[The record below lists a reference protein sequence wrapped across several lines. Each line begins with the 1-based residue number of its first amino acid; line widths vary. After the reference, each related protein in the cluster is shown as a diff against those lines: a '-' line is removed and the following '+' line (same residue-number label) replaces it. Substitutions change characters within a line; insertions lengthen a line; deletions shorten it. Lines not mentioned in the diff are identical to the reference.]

1 MNYLAHTYLSGDND
15 DIKLGN
21 FLGDWVKGSD
31 YLKYSENIKT
41 GIMLHRNI
49 DSFTDQHPVVHLSAS
64 RFQSRFAK
72 YSGVI
77 IDILYDHY
85 LASNWADF
93 SDVPLRDYVNRMHNL
108 MLNNFEILPM
118 RLKNF
123 LPGFMNERWV
133 ERYATLDGIR
143 DVLDS
148 MSKRT
153 SLPNE
158 TEFAIS
164 VMEAFYTDFRHEF
177 FDFFS
182 QIIEFVE
189 SKFMISILR
198 PADDD
203 VEG

>member
-15 DIKLGN
+15 FIKIGN

-31 YLKYSENIKT
+31 YLKYSEDVRT
-41 GIMLHRNI
+41 GIMMHRNI
-49 DSFTDQHPVVHLSAS
+49 DSFTDQHPIVHASVV
-64 RFQSRFAK
+64 RFQSRYFR

-77 IDILYDHY
+77 TDILYDHF
-85 LASNWADF
+85 LAYNWKDF
-93 SDVPLRDYVNRMHNL
+93 CDVPLHDYINRMHNL
-108 MLNNFEILPM
+108 MLNNFELLPE

-123 LPGFMNERWV
+123 LPGFMQERWV
-133 ERYATLDGIR
+133 ERYATLEGIR
-143 DVLDS
+143 EVLDT

-164 VMEAFYTDFRHEF
+164 VIEAFYGDFQHEF

-189 SKFMISILR
+189 TKFLVSIHR
-198 PADDD
+198 PTM
-203 VEG
+203 

>member
-15 DIKLGN
+15 DIKIGN

-31 YLKYSENIKT
+31 YLKYSEDIRT

-49 DSFTDQHPVVHLSAS
+49 DSFTDQHAIVHLGAS
-64 RFQSRFAK
+64 RFQSRYSK

-85 LASNWADF
+85 LARNWKDF
-93 SDVPLRDYVNRMHNL
+93 SDVTLHDYVSRMHNV
-108 MLNNFEILPM
+108 MLNSFDILPE
-118 RLKNF
+118 RLQNY
-123 LPGFMNERWV
+123 LPGFMNERWI
-133 ERYATLDGIR
+133 ERYATLEGIR
-143 DVLDS
+143 DVLDT
-148 MSKRT
+148 MAKRT

-164 VMEAFYTDFRHEF
+164 VIEAFYDDFRHEF
-177 FDFFS
+177 YDFFG

-189 SKFMISILR
+189 SKFMISIHR
-198 PADDD
+198 P
-203 VEG
+203 VS

>member
-15 DIKLGN
+15 DIKIGN

-31 YLKYSENIKT
+31 YLKYAEDIRT
-41 GIMLHRNI
+41 GITLHRNI
-49 DSFTDQHPVVHLSAS
+49 DSFTDQHPVVHLGAG
-64 RFQSRFAK
+64 RFQSRYAK

-85 LASNWADF
+85 LASNWKDF
-93 SDVPLRDYVNRMHNL
+93 CDLSLHDYVNRMHNVI
-108 MLNNFEILPM
+108 LNKFEILPE
-118 RLKNF
+118 RLKSY
-123 LPGFMNERWV
+123 LPGFMNERWI
-133 ERYATLDGIR
+133 ERYATLEGIR
-143 DVLDS
+143 DVLDT

-164 VMEAFYTDFRHEF
+164 VMEAFYNDFRHEF
-177 FDFFS
+177 FDFFG

-189 SKFMISILR
+189 GKFMISVHR
-198 PADDD
+198 S
-203 VEG
+203 VS

>member
-1 MNYLAHTYLSGDND
+1 MNYLAHAYLSGENDNV
-15 DIKLGN
+15 KVGN

-31 YLKYSENIKT
+31 YLNYSEEIRI

-49 DSFTDQHPVVHLSAS
+49 DTFTDSHPIVYTGAS
-64 RFQSRFAK
+64 RFKTRYFR
-72 YSGVI
+72 YSGII

-85 LASNWADF
+85 LSYNWKDF
-93 SDVPLRDYVNRMHNL
+93 SSLPLRDYVNRLHNV
-108 MLNNFEILPM
+108 MLNNFGIFPL
-118 RLKNF
+118 RLQNY
-123 LPGFMNERWV
+123 LPGFMNERWI
-133 ERYATLDGIR
+133 ERYATLDGIKE
-143 DVLDS
+143 VLDA

-164 VMEAFYTDFRHEF
+164 VMESYYDDFRHEF

-198 PADDD
+198 PTM
-203 VEG
+203 

>member
-15 DIKLGN
+15 NIKVGN

-31 YLKYSENIKT
+31 YLKYPEDIRT

-49 DSFTDQHPVVHLSAS
+49 DSFIDRHSIMHLSAS
-64 RFQSRFAK
+64 RFQSRYAR

-85 LASNWADF
+85 LANSWKDF
-93 SDVPLRDYVNRMHNL
+93 CDIPLRDYVNRLHNV
-108 MLNNFEILPM
+108 MLNNFEILPP
-118 RLKNF
+118 RLQNF
-123 LPGFMNERWV
+123 LPGFMNERWI
-133 ERYATLDGIR
+133 ERYATIDGIR
-143 DVLDS
+143 DVLET

-164 VMEAFYTDFRHEF
+164 VIEAFYSDFRHEF

-189 SKFMISILR
+189 STFLISIRR
-198 PADDD
+198 PMN
-203 VEG
+203 

>member
-1 MNYLAHTYLSGDND
+1 MNYLAHIYLSGDND
-15 DIKLGN
+15 NIKVGN

-31 YLKYSENIKT
+31 YLKYPEDIRT

-49 DSFTDQHPVVHLSAS
+49 DSFIDRHPIMFLSAS
-64 RFQSRFAK
+64 RFQSRYAR

-85 LASNWADF
+85 LANNWNDF
-93 SDVPLRDYVNRMHNL
+93 CDIPLRDYVNRLHNV
-108 MLNNFEILPM
+108 MLNNFEILPP
-118 RLKNF
+118 RLQNF
-123 LPGFMNERWV
+123 LPGFMNERWI
-133 ERYATLDGIR
+133 ERYATIDGIR
-143 DVLDS
+143 DVLET

-158 TEFAIS
+158 TEFAVS
-164 VMEAFYTDFRHEF
+164 VIEAFYGDFRHEF

-189 SKFMISILR
+189 EKFLISIRR
-198 PADDD
+198 PISL
-203 VEG
+203 

>member
-15 DIKLGN
+15 LVKIGN

-31 YLKYSENIKT
+31 YLNYPEDVRT

-49 DSFTDQHPVVHLSAS
+49 DLFTDRHSIVRLSAS
-64 RFQSRFAK
+64 RFQLRYAR

-77 IDILYDHY
+77 IDILYDHF
-85 LASNWADF
+85 LANNWRDF
-93 SDVPLRDYVNRMHNL
+93 YDIPLHEYVSRMHNM
-108 MLNNFEILPM
+108 MLNHFELLPE
-118 RLKNF
+118 RLKNY
-123 LPGFMNERWV
+123 LPGFMSERWV

-143 DVLDS
+143 DVLET

-153 SLPNE
+153 SLPGE

-164 VMEAFYTDFRHEF
+164 VMEAFYSDFRHEF
-177 FDFFS
+177 FDFFG

-189 SKFMISILR
+189 NKFMISILR
-198 PADDD
+198 PTM
-203 VEG
+203 

>member
-1 MNYLAHTYLSGDND
+1 VNYLAHTYLSGENDN
-15 DIKLGN
+15 IKVGN

-31 YLKYSENIKT
+31 YLKYPEDIRT

-49 DSFTDQHPVVHLSAS
+49 DSFIDRHPIMHLSAS
-64 RFQSRFAK
+64 RFQSRYAR

-85 LASNWADF
+85 LAYSWKDF
-93 SDVPLRDYVNRMHNL
+93 CDIPLRDYVNRLHNL
-108 MLNNFEILPM
+108 MLNNFEILPP
-118 RLKNF
+118 RLQKF
-123 LPGFMNERWV
+123 LPGFMSERWI
-133 ERYATLDGIR
+133 ERYATIDGIR
-143 DVLDS
+143 DVLET

-164 VMEAFYTDFRHEF
+164 VIEAYYADFRHEF

-189 SKFMISILR
+189 SRFLISIR
-198 PADDD
+198 RS
-203 VEG
+203 

>member
-1 MNYLAHTYLSGDND
+1 MNYLAHTYLSGSNDN
-15 DIKLGN
+15 IKIGN

-31 YLKYSENIKT
+31 YLKYPEDIQT

-49 DSFTDQHPVVHLSAS
+49 DTFTDQHPIVHTGAS
-64 RFQSRFAK
+64 RFRSRYAK

-85 LASNWADF
+85 LASNWKDF
-93 SDVPLRDYVNRMHNL
+93 NEMPLRDYVNKMHNL
-108 MLNNFEILPM
+108 MLNNFEILPE
-118 RLKNF
+118 RLQNY
-123 LPGFMNERWV
+123 LPGFMNERWI

-143 DVLDS
+143 DVLDT

-153 SLPNE
+153 SLPKE

-164 VMEAFYTDFRHEF
+164 VIQAFYRDFHHEF

-182 QIIEFVE
+182 QMIEFVE
-189 SKFMISILR
+189 SKFMISIQR
-198 PADDD
+198 I
-203 VEG
+203 

>member
-1 MNYLAHTYLSGDND
+1 MNYLAHTYLSGNND
-15 DIKLGN
+15 DIKIGN
-21 FLGDWVKGSD
+21 FLGDWVKGCD
-31 YLKYSENIKT
+31 YLKYDEDIRT
-41 GIMLHRNI
+41 GIIMHRNI
-49 DSFTDQHPVVHLSAS
+49 DSFTDQHSITHLSAS
-64 RFQSRFAK
+64 RFQSRYAK

-77 IDILYDHY
+77 IDILYDHF
-85 LASNWADF
+85 LAHNWKDF
-93 SDVPLRDYVNRMHNL
+93 CDISLHEYVNRMHNL
-108 MLNNFEILPM
+108 ILNKIELFPE

-123 LPGFMNERWV
+123 LPGFLNERWV

-164 VMEAFYTDFRHEF
+164 VMEAYYHDFRHEF
-177 FDFFS
+177 FDFFG

-189 SKFMISILR
+189 GKFMISIQR
-198 PADDD
+198 PAS
-203 VEG
+203 

>member
-1 MNYLAHTYLSGDND
+1 MNYLAHTYLSGSSDN
-15 DIKLGN
+15 IKVGN

-31 YLKYSENIKT
+31 YLKYTEEIRK

-49 DSFTDQHPVVHLSAS
+49 DSFTDKHPIVHLSAS
-64 RFQSRFAK
+64 RFQSRFSR

-77 IDILYDHY
+77 IDILYDHF
-85 LASNWADF
+85 LASCWSDF
-93 SDVPLRDYVNRMHNL
+93 SDVPLRTYVNRLHNL
-108 MLNNFEILPM
+108 MLNHFEILPP
-118 RLKNF
+118 RLQDF
-123 LPGFMNERWV
+123 LPGYMNERWI

-143 DVLDS
+143 DVLDV

-153 SLPNE
+153 SLPKE

-164 VMEAFYTDFRHEF
+164 VMEAFYDNFRHEF

-189 SKFMISILR
+189 SSYMISIR
-198 PADDD
+198 N
-203 VEG
+203 